1 MSTKWTANDLQNLKA
16 KGISHKIQGNVST
29 AQKKPVKSK
38 QNGSEQKMKIEL
50 FLKFLVQSKL
60 IEGYEPEYRFD
71 KKRMFRFDW
80 AIPSIKVAVEYEG
93 LMSEKSGHTT
103 VTGYTKDCNKYNLA
117 ARLGWT
123 VFRYTALNAENIHDD
138 FIQFLEK

>member
-16 KGISHKIQGNVST
+16 KGITHKIQGNIPT

-38 QNGSEQKMKIEL
+38 QNGSEQKMKIEH

-60 IEGYEPEYRFD
+60 IEGYEVEYRFD
-71 KKRMFRFDW
+71 QKRRFRFDW

-117 ARLGWT
+117 ARIGWT
-123 VFRYTALNAENIHDD
+123 VFRYTALNVGNIHDD
-138 FIQFLEK
+138 FIQLLEK